1 MKMADL
7 FGSKISKAGIL
18 ERVGDIS
25 QICDARQVT
34 FSDGRSSGVKAVE
47 VTTGSGLAF
56 TVLPSRGL
64 DISKTAYNGMPISW
78 RSSTGETSPYFYN
91 PKNYEWLGTFF
102 GGLLTTCGL
111 TYNCHPCSDEGK
123 ELGLHGRISNT
134 PAGEVCVLKEW
145 AGDEYV
151 IKISGKVRETSVFGD
166 NLVLHRAITTSLGSR
181 KLVIKDKIVNIGFR
195 KSPLMMLYHVN
206 AGWPVVSEHSRL
218 ISPTRVAVPR
228 DGDARIEAEKYASFP
243 PPQKDFAERVY
254 FLDNMANA
262 NGMVNLGIVNEKL
275 NIGLFVKYPKSEFP
289 YFIEWKQTGQGEYVV
304 GLEPANSTGRN
315 RAEMRRDGTLE
326 FIEPGQERQFTLE
339 LGVITGVDEISELEE
354 KAAKVLTP

>member
-1 MKMADL
+1 MADL
-7 FGSKISKAGIL
+7 FGSKMSKHEIL

-25 QICDARQVT
+25 QICEARQMT
-34 FSDGRSSGVKAVE
+34 FNDGRSAGVKAID

-64 DISKTAYNGMPISW
+64 DISTTTFNGMPISW
-78 RSSTGETSPYFYN
+78 RSSTGETSPYFFH
-91 PKNYEWLGTFF
+91 PQDYEWLGTFF

-111 TYNCHPCSDEGK
+111 TYNCHPCVDESQ
-123 ELGLHGRISNT
+123 ELGLHGRVSNT
-134 PAGEVCVLKEW
+134 PAEEVCVLKEW

-166 NLVLHRAITTSLGSR
+166 NLVLHRTVTTSIGSR
-181 KLVIKDKIVNIGFR
+181 KLVIKDIVRNLGFR

-206 AGWPVVSEHSRL
+206 AGWPVVSENSRL
-218 ISPTRVAVPR
+218 ISPTCKAVPR
-228 DGDARIEAEKYASFP
+228 DDAAMIEAEKYASFP

-254 FLDNMANA
+254 FLDNIANE
-262 NGMVNLGIVNEKL
+262 NGMVNLGIVNDKL
-275 NIGLFVKYPKSEFP
+275 NIGLFMKYPKSEFP

-304 GLEPANSTGRN
+304 GLEPANSTGQN

-326 FIEPGQERQFTLE
+326 FIEPGKERMFTLE
-339 LGVITGVDEISELEE
+339 LGVLSGADDIHDLKERVSKVSGV
-354 KAAKVLTP
+354 